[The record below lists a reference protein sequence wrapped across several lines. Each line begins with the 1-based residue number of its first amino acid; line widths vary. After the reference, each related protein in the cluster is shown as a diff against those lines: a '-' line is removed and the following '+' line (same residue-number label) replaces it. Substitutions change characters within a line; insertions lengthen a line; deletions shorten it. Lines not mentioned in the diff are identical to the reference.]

1 LKNKITSR
9 TELKHIIAGLKE
21 SQRKIVFTNGCY
33 DLIHRGHLQ
42 LLYTAKAQGDVLI
55 VALNS
60 DASIRANKG
69 DLRPILPEA
78 ERAEIVAAL
87 EMVDYVVIF
96 DELTPDEII
105 KELIPDVLVK
115 GGDWGHDEIVGR
127 ETVEAAGGKVVRIPL
142 LPGYSSSRIIDLIS
156 ESFGKKKGVLA
167 R

>member
-1 LKNKITSR
+1 MKDKIKSR
-9 TELKHIIAGLKE
+9 TELKQIITRLKA
-21 SQRKIVFTNGCY
+21 SQRKTVFTNGCY
-33 DLIHRGHLQ
+33 DIIHRGHLQ

-60 DASIRANKG
+60 DASVRANKG

-105 KELIPDVLVK
+105 KETVPDVLVK
-115 GGDWGHDEIVGR
+115 GGDWGHDNIVGR
-127 ETVEAAGGKVVRIPL
+127 DTVEAAGGKVVRVPI
-142 LPGYSSSRIIDLIS
+142 LPGHSSSRIIAKIDNLS
-156 ESFGKKKGVLA
+156 ASNRK
-167 R
+167 